1 MNTLRKILIVD
12 DDPVV
17 GKSFDRVLSGR
28 GYVVVTASDGA
39 EALRKIAAEKYDA
52 VFTDIRMPG
61 MDGIAG
67 FRW

>member
-39 EALRKIAAEKYDA
+39 EALRKIAAEKL
-52 VFTDIRMPG
+52 
-61 MDGIAG
+61 
-67 FRW
+67 